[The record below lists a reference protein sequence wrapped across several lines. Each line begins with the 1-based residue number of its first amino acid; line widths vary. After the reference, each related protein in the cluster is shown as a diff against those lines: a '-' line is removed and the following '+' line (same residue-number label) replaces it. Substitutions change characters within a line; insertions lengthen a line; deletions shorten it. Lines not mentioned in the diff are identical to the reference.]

1 MIFLMLAAQATATLP
16 DIELKADVRARSVT
30 VEKQGEARLS
40 LTTQPEGANI
50 IDVQAPKANGRK
62 TLRNV
67 RINVRAEA
75 RIGDPQ
81 QARQGKAEQEET
93 APQQ

>member
-1 MIFLMLAAQATATLP
+1 MIFLMIAAQAAATLP
-16 DIELKADVRARSVT
+16 DIEFKADVRARSLT

-40 LTTQPEGANI
+40 LTTEPEGENI

-67 RINVRAEA
+67 RVNVRAEA

-81 QARQGKAEQEET
+81 QGRQRNAGQEET
-93 APQQ
+93 GSRK